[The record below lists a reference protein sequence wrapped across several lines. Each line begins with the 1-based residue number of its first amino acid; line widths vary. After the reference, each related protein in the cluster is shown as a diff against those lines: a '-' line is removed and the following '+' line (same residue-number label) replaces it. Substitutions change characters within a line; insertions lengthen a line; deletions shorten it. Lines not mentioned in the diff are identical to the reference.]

1 MMAYAWSVEAKA
13 CEGGVLLNSPSRIW
27 PWSFLLLNCGMKQT
41 LMCMSVCVC
50 VCIIYSICV
59 PVSGSRK
66 RGFSLRV
73 ADTSAKRLG
82 VVGVMEALSG
92 LPCDNSLPT
101 RGLA

>member
-50 VCIIYSICV
+50 
-59 PVSGSRK
+59 
-66 RGFSLRV
+66 
-73 ADTSAKRLG
+73 A
-82 VVGVMEALSG
+82 
-92 LPCDNSLPT
+92 
-101 RGLA
+101 